1 MMTQCPLL
9 QARYGSPIVCLDL
22 VKAMEKQPREIALRS
37 EFDVAISYINQM
49 VRACVRPNS
58 RRAAHNCSVCCSW
71 CQARSSHGCRHAMRN
86 CCRQSL

>member
-1 MMTQCPLL
+1 MPTLL

-49 VRACVRPNS
+49 VRTWVRTSQPKAQS
-58 RRAAHNCSVCCSW
+58 TAYVCSVCRSCS
-71 CQARSSHGCRHAMRN
+71 
-86 CCRQSL
+86 

>member
-1 MMTQCPLL
+1 MRKRSGSNHHLTPKLL

-49 VRACVRPNS
+49 VRA
-58 RRAAHNCSVCCSW
+58 
-71 CQARSSHGCRHAMRN
+71 
-86 CCRQSL
+86 